1 MIKNWSIFNES
12 LSYDNFKDE
21 VNKIRQYFLEYEDD
35 DIISYE
41 MYVCG
46 FGSRVKERDML
57 WSVNPNN
64 GNFERWVDSQK
75 EEANRY
81 LDDEYRQLFLHT
93 NDLDKYPF
101 AFCADIKIKSE
112 NSVLDDF
119 GVDKLKDVLVTWER
133 LKDDYDKVLIDLN
146 SQHKD
151 YKPMMIKV
159 YFNPIVD

>member
-1 MIKNWSIFNES
+1 MIKDWSKFNES
-12 LSYDNFKDE
+12 NSTDTFKSE
-21 VNKIRQYFLEYEDD
+21 VNKIRQYFLEYEDED
-35 DIISYE
+35 MVSYE

-46 FGSRVKERDML
+46 FSRVKERDML
-57 WSVNPNN
+57 WSVNTNN
-64 GNFERWVDSQK
+64 GNFERWVDSQT

-81 LDDEYRQLFLHT
+81 LDDESYRQLFLQT
-93 NDLDKYPF
+93 SDLDKHPF
-101 AFCADIKIKSE
+101 VFCANIKIKSE

-119 GVDKLKDVLVTWER
+119 GVDKLKDVLVTWDR

-151 YKPMMIKV
+151 YKPMMIKI

>member
-12 LSYDNFKDE
+12 SSYDNFKDE

-46 FGSRVKERDML
+46 FGSRVKECDML

-101 AFCADIKIKSE
+101 AFCANIKIKSE

-119 GVDKLKDVLVTWER
+119 GVDKLKDVLVTWDR

>member
-1 MIKNWSIFNES
+1 MIKDWSKFNES
-12 LSYDNFKDE
+12 NSTDTFKSE
-21 VNKIRQYFLEYEDD
+21 VNKIRQYFLEYEDED
-35 DIISYE
+35 MVSYE

-46 FGSRVKERDML
+46 FSRVKERDML

-64 GNFERWVDSQK
+64 GNFERWVDSQT

-81 LDDEYRQLFLHT
+81 LDDESYRQLFLQT
-93 NDLDKYPF
+93 SDLDKYPF
-101 AFCADIKIKSE
+101 VFCADIKIKSE

-119 GVDKLKDVLVTWER
+119 GVDKLKDVLVTWDR